1 MPAPDSLPPS
11 AARTLKLECD
21 APGCFQFNV
30 ITLQP
35 GQTVESVRD
44 AVGASSG
51 WAIVAYPGGFA
62 ARCPAHARAPRP

>member
-1 MPAPDSLPPS
+1 MPAPDSLPAS

-21 APGCFQFNV
+21 APGCFRFDI

-44 AVGASSG
+44 AVAASSG
-51 WAIVAYPGGFA
+51 WVIVSYPGGLA
-62 ARCPAHARAPRP
+62 ARCPDHAHAPRP